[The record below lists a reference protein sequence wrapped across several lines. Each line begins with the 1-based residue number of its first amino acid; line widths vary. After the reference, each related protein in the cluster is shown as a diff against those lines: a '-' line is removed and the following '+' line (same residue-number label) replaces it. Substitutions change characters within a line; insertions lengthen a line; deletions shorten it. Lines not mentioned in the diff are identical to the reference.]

1 MKAKRLR
8 AGQVVCPF
16 ATLIVL
22 TDVDTEG
29 DNTRLTGR
37 VIRSG
42 GEGRVTKLYDV
53 HPDSDIALCTWEG
66 TEKEGKCKAE
76 VEAEDVYRRL
86 CRADVPCTMTV
97 ESTALQTTAM
107 VRITAK
113 TVYDDAFTG
122 YWTTWNVGR
131 KTTSFDGIT
140 SRGLLRG
147 RKKMMAKLTR
157 QAFADAVSSA
167 CWMPEREAQKAYE
180 EATRSC

>member
-8 AGQVVCPF
+8 PGQVVCPF

-22 TDVDTEG
+22 NSVEKYEG
-29 DNTRLTGR
+29 MIRLTGR

-42 GEGRVTKLYDV
+42 GEGRVTKFYDV

-66 TEKEGKCKAE
+66 TEKEGKSKAE
-76 VEAEDVYRRL
+76 IEAEDVYRRL

-97 ESTALQTTAM
+97 ESEATRTVAM

-113 TVYDDAFTG
+113 TIYDDSFAG
-122 YWTTWNVGR
+122 YWTSWHVGR
-131 KTTSFDGIT
+131 KTTSFTGVT

-147 RKKMMAKLTR
+147 RKKSIAKLTR
-157 QAFADAVSSA
+157 QTFADAVSSA
-167 CWMPEREAQKAYE
+167 CWMSEHEAQKAYE
-180 EATRSC
+180 EATRS